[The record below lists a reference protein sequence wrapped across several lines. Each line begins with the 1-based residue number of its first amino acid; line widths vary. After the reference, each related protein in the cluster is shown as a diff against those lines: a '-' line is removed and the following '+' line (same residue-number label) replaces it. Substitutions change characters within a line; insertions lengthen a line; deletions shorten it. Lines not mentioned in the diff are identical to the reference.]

1 MRAPVG
7 VRREARG
14 WELFADVSTSV
25 ILSSKNQRVILLGN
39 QITRRLHPLIP
50 LARKTY
56 ARGSKSRTNCV
67 YSTHDLPI
75 NSTLTQQT
83 PITKVNSVTTPL
95 HLSLTNHSLSPSRHR
110 ALIARL
116 PLFCLFYYIAYFLV
130 HSFASSSYRA
140 GSVLKI
146 CAISGTSG
154 SSGLGS
160 VRSEQIDKSTLEIV
174 NAGLHCSFRMSRQ
187 IEPCEFTLGWYT
199 LVLKFTLGGLNG

>member
-1 MRAPVG
+1 M
-7 VRREARG
+7 
-14 WELFADVSTSV
+14 
-25 ILSSKNQRVILLGN
+25 
-39 QITRRLHPLIP
+39 
-50 LARKTY
+50 
-56 ARGSKSRTNCV
+56 

-95 HLSLTNHSLSPSRHR
+95 LTNHSPLASRIPSQSQL
-110 ALIARL
+110 ASL

-130 HSFASSSYRA
+130 HSLASSSYRA

-154 SSGLGS
+154 SSGFGS